1 MPAEVRRKTVR
12 EDEVD
17 AATERRLLGLI
28 GLGIRARNAVVGVE
42 QVRLSARKGRLAMAI
57 VAPDAS
63 PHSRKKLLPLLAAS
77 GVWVVQGPGAEA
89 LGSVAGRVSTAAIGI
104 VDHALARGMRKLL
117 DGEKA
122 LVSAVDK
129 QGESGLSARK
139 GLRRIG

>member
-1 MPAEVRRKTVR
+1 MPPAEMRRTMDR

-17 AATERRLLGLI
+17 ATTERRLLGLI

-42 QVRLSARKGRLAMAI
+42 QVRLAARKGRLAMVF

-63 PHSRKKLLPLLAAS
+63 PHSRKKLLPLLSAS
-77 GVWVVQGPGAEA
+77 GVFVVQGPGAEA
-89 LGSVAGRVSTAAIGI
+89 LGSVAGRESTAAIGI
-104 VDHALARGMRKLL
+104 LDFALARGLRKLL

-122 LVSAVDK
+122 LVGAEK
-129 QGESGLSARK
+129 GTSARK

>member
-1 MPAEVRRKTVR
+1 
-12 EDEVD
+12 
-17 AATERRLLGLI
+17 
-28 GLGIRARNAVVGVE
+28 
-42 QVRLSARKGRLAMAI
+42 
-57 VAPDAS
+57 
-63 PHSRKKLLPLLAAS
+63 
-77 GVWVVQGPGAEA
+77 
-89 LGSVAGRVSTAAIGI
+89 VAGRVSTAAIGI